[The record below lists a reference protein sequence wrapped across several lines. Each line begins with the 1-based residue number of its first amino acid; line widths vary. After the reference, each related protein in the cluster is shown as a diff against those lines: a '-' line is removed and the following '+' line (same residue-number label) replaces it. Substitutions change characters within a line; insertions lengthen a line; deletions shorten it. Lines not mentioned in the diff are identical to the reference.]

1 MLWVDKHS
9 PLWLDELSVHP
20 ELSHLLLK
28 QAASPSLPHL
38 LFYGPSGA
46 GKKTRALALV
56 RQIFGEAVSKVH
68 VETFADKE
76 TGTEATVCRSPHHI
90 LLSCMEFG
98 LKDRAI
104 VQSIIKD
111 IAESTPVSGGLSSSF
126 FTPVKAVNTPPFKI
140 CIFQDADLLSDGA
153 QHALRRTLETYS
165 SRLKFIFLV
174 ERIER
179 LSSPLKSRCFC
190 IRVPLPSHREVVSVL
205 RSVCSK
211 EGITTEMAPDVF
223 LQTISQ
229 QSHRNLRRSVLAL
242 ESIAT
247 QNFTSSS
254 PSALSE
260 SDMAKLKSK
269 PFVFPTSENSPFPLP
284 WERLADEIGIRV
296 YRQQNP
302 RSLAE
307 CRGMVYDLLAVL
319 IPGDLIISRVLDK
332 LLKLVKFPKSI
343 ASGAGGGRGGGK
355 SPSLQTSQSM
365 RFSNSQNTPTRGG
378 SGVGGQGQQGG
389 GGGNESIE
397 LTSMLVHA
405 AAHFSHTL
413 KKGSKEVI
421 HVEAFLAQAMRLL
434 KLAGVGGAD

>member
-1 MLWVDKHS
+1 
-9 PLWLDELSVHP
+9 
-20 ELSHLLLK
+20 
-28 QAASPSLPHL
+28 
-38 LFYGPSGA
+38 
-46 GKKTRALALV
+46 
-56 RQIFGEAVSKVH
+56 
-68 VETFADKE
+68 
-76 TGTEATVCRSPHHI
+76 
-90 LLSCMEFG
+90 
-98 LKDRAI
+98 
-104 VQSIIKD
+104 
-111 IAESTPVSGGLSSSF
+111 
-126 FTPVKAVNTPPFKI
+126 
-140 CIFQDADLLSDGA
+140 
-153 QHALRRTLETYS
+153 
-165 SRLKFIFLV
+165 
-174 ERIER
+174 
-179 LSSPLKSRCFC
+179 
-190 IRVPLPSHREVVSVL
+190 
-205 RSVCSK
+205 
-211 EGITTEMAPDVF
+211 MAPDVF

-229 QSHRNLRRSVLAL
+229 HSHRNLRRSVLAL

-254 PSALSE
+254 PGPLSE
-260 SDMAKLKSK
+260 SDMAKLRSK
-269 PFVFPTSENSPFPLP
+269 PFVLPASENSPFPLP

-332 LLKLVKFPKSI
+332 LLKLVKFPKSV
-343 ASGAGGGRGGGK
+343 ASGAGGGGAK
-355 SPSLQTSQSM
+355 SPSPQTGHSM

-389 GGGNESIE
+389 GGGGGNESTE